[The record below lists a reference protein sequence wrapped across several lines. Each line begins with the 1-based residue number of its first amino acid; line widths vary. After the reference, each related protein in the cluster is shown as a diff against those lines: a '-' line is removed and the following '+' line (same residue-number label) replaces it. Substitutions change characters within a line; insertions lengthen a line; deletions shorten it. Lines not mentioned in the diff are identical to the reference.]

1 MNKSLAKSVF
11 DTAHLNGEFLLR
23 SGKTST
29 EYFDKYQFEARPDL
43 LNQIADSLIPLLPGD
58 FDLLGAMEMGGI
70 PIATAIAL
78 KTGKEMVFI
87 RKEAKEYGT
96 CKFAEGPNIEGKT
109 ICLIEDVI
117 TTGGQVVIS
126 TAMLREKGATVKDVV
141 SVIDRSLGDH
151 SKLETAELSLTSLFT
166 MDQLKSTSHP

>member
-1 MNKSLAKSVF
+1 MDSKLAKDVF
-11 DTAHLNGEFLLR
+11 DVAHLTGSFLLR
-23 SGKTST
+23 SGQTSS
-29 EYFDKYQFEARPDL
+29 EYFDKYQFEARPEI
-43 LNQIADSLIPLLPGD
+43 LNRIADGIIPLLPEN

-96 CKFAEGPNIEGKT
+96 CQFAEGPSIEGKT
-109 ICLIEDVI
+109 ICIVEDVI

-126 TAMLREKGATVKDVV
+126 TGMLREKGAIIKDVV
-141 SVIDRSLGDH
+141 AVIDRSLGDH
-151 SKLETAELSLTSLFT
+151 SKLQGMDLSLKALFT
-166 MDQLKSTSHP
+166 MDQLKTSQP

>member
-1 MNKSLAKSVF
+1 MDKNLAKNVF
-11 DTAHLNGEFLLR
+11 DVAHLTGEFLLR

-29 EYFDKYQFEARPDL
+29 EYFDKYQFEARPEI
-43 LNQIADSLIPLLPGD
+43 LNKLAEALIPLLPEK

-78 KTGKEMVFI
+78 KTGKQMVFI

-96 CKFAEGPNIEGKT
+96 CKFAEGPDIQDKT

-126 TAMLREKGATVKDVV
+126 TGMLREQGAQVSDVV
-141 SVIDRSLGDH
+141 AVIDRSLGDH
-151 SKLETAELSLTSLFT
+151 SKLEGADLKLKALFT
-166 MDQLKSTSHP
+166 MDQLKDSAR